1 VSFESGQSTDGFP
14 RVFALRGG
22 RGAVVLHE
30 SGLRHPRAPRLLGE
44 TFTRYEDVTHHTVTS
59 RGLRLA
65 TRQSVY
71 AFSRSA
77 FVDPSAPDELARE
90 LVDRIARRPGGREQ
104 LDRMWAVEKR
114 AARPRPVRAAPALAA
129 LCLAVFAIQL
139 WVGGERIFFAGLFS
153 DTLVRAGDWW
163 RVVTANLLHGGPVH
177 LLLNGLGLL
186 ALGSLV
192 ERVLGAA
199 RTGIVLGAGGL
210 AGMGAGLLAGYEMA
224 VGASGIV
231 FALVGALLWLELR
244 EPLRLPAQ
252 WRVPRAV
259 LLLALLADG
268 LLGWALPAIAGA
280 AHLAG
285 LVAGFLACACVASGA
300 LAGRRGGFPV
310 LAVDALL
317 LFVLGAGLAAAGN
330 VALRDGSPLAG
341 HARLLAERA
350 DIPPLALNNL
360 AWLIATDPEASA
372 DDRSTAVRL
381 AERAVEGTGRNDPNV
396 LDTLA
401 EAQFAAGSAGDAVE
415 TIDEAIALVPEE
427 RYFREQRRRFTGE
440 RGPEDRPEPPGSWI
454 TPERRSPAPDPEPQ
468 PAWPDDGIRA

>member
-1 VSFESGQSTDGFP
+1 MSSESAQTDDGFP
-14 RVFALRGG
+14 RVFALR
-22 RGAVVLHE
+22 RSAGALVLHE

-44 TFTRYEDVTHHTVTS
+44 TFTRYEDVTHHTVSS

-65 TRQSVY
+65 TRGSVY

-77 FVDPSAPDELARE
+77 FVDPRAPDELARE
-90 LVDRIARRPGGREQ
+90 LVDRIASRPGGREQ

-139 WVGGERIFFAGLFS
+139 WVGGERLFFAGLFS

-199 RTGIVLGAGGL
+199 RTAVVLGAGAL
-210 AGMGAGLLAGYEMA
+210 AGMGAGLLVGYEMA

-244 EPLRLPAQ
+244 EPARLPAQ
-252 WRVPRAV
+252 WRVPRAI
-259 LLLALLADG
+259 LIGALLFDG
-268 LLGWALPAIAGA
+268 LLGWVLPAIAGA

-285 LVAGFLACACVASGA
+285 LAAGFAACACVASGA
-300 LAGRRGGFPV
+300 LDGRRVGFPV

-317 LFVLGAGLAAAGN
+317 LFALGAGLAAAGN

-350 DIPPLALNNL
+350 DVPPLALNNL
-360 AWLIATDPEASA
+360 AWLIATDPDASA
-372 DDRSTAVRL
+372 DDRTTAVRL
-381 AERAVEGTGRNDPNV
+381 AERAVEGTGRTDPNV

-401 EAQFAAGSAGDAVE
+401 EAQFAAGSAAAAVA
-415 TIDEAIALVPEE
+415 TIDEAIALVPGE

-440 RGPEDRPEPPGSWI
+440 RGPEDRPEPPGNWI
-454 TPERRSPAPDPEPQ
+454 MPERRSPAPDPEPE
-468 PAWPDDGIRA
+468 PAFPDDGIRA